1 MSESSHCQP
10 DLEGPDCTEDIV
22 RPVSVPIDGK
32 PIFLIGMMGAGKT
45 TIGRILA
52 RYLGREFVDLDH
64 ALEAKCGVRISVI
77 FEIEGEEGFRR
88 RETAQLDECSLQQG
102 IVLATGGGA
111 VLAPENRQILKERGT
126 VVYLR
131 ADAAELFRRLE
142 RDRSR
147 PLLQTADPQARI
159 RELLALREPIYEEA
173 ADLILDSGTMTAAQA
188 ARVLVNK
195 LETIETL
202 S

>member
-1 MSESSHCQP
+1 MSESSRCQC
-10 DLEGPDCTEDIV
+10 DLDGPDNPAADSH
-22 RPVSVPIDGK
+22 PVPVLPDDR

-52 RYLGREFVDLDH
+52 RCLGREFVDLDH
-64 ALEAKCGVRISVI
+64 AIEAKCGVRISVI

-88 RETAQLDECSLQQG
+88 RETAQLDECSAQAG

-111 VLAPENRQILKERGT
+111 VLAPQNRELLKSRGT

-131 ADAAELFRRLE
+131 ADAEELFRRLE
-142 RDRSR
+142 RDRTR
-147 PLLQTADPQARI
+147 PLLQTPDPQARI
-159 RELLALREPIYEEA
+159 RELLTLREPLYQDTASLTLE
-173 ADLILDSGTMTAAQA
+173 SGTMTATQA
-188 ARVLVNK
+188 AKTLVNQ
-195 LETIETL
+195 LQHIETL

>member
-1 MSESSHCQP
+1 MSESSHCHG
-10 DLEGPDCTEDIV
+10 DFEGSDSTADAAHPASA
-22 RPVSVPIDGK
+22 RRDGR

-64 ALEAKCGVRISVI
+64 ALEAKCGVRIALI

-88 RETAQLDECSLQQG
+88 RETAQLDECSLKPG

-111 VLAPENRQILKERGT
+111 VLAPENRRLLKERGT
-126 VVYLR
+126 VIYLR
-131 ADAAELFRRLE
+131 ADADELFRRLE
-142 RDRSR
+142 RDRTR
-147 PLLQTADPQARI
+147 PLLQTPDPRARI
-159 RELLALREPIYEEA
+159 RELLALREPLYEEA
-173 ADLILDSGTMTAAQA
+173 ADLVLDSGTMTAAQA
-188 ARVLVNK
+188 ARALVNK
-195 LETIETL
+195 LETTETL

>member
-1 MSESSHCQP
+1 MSEFSRCQC
-10 DLEGPDCTEDIV
+10 DEEGPYATAEALCSAPALQDT
-22 RPVSVPIDGK
+22 RPV
-32 PIFLIGMMGAGKT
+32 FLIGMMGVGKT

-52 RYLGREFVDLDH
+52 RCLGREFVDLDH

-88 RETAQLDECSLQQG
+88 RETTQLDECSQQEG

-111 VLAPENRQILKERGT
+111 VLAPENRRLLKERGT

-131 ADAAELFRRLE
+131 ADAEELFRRLE
-142 RDRSR
+142 RDRTR
-147 PLLQTADPQARI
+147 PLLQTLDPKARI
-159 RELLALREPIYEEA
+159 RELLAQREPLYEEA
-173 ADLILDSGTMTAAQA
+173 ADLTLESGTMTATQA
-188 ARVLVNK
+188 AKSLVSK
-195 LETIETL
+195 LQHIETF